1 MSDEPTRVRI
11 SYTVNLSEVPERIS
25 SLMDEAGD
33 SLASMPASLYD
44 ASKGLF
50 DGGNVADALKYVD
63 EIRTKMMEVDMRLE
77 DCMSLLINYQST
89 QAEIAIGSARSGESQ
104 EDIE

>member
-1 MSDEPTRVRI
+1 MSDESTRVRI
-11 SYTVNLSEVPERIS
+11 SYTVSLDEVPERIS

-33 SLASMPASLYD
+33 SLASLPTSLYD
-44 ASKGLF
+44 TAKYLF
-50 DGGNVADALKYVD
+50 DDNNATTALKCID
-63 EIRTKMMEVDMRLE
+63 EIRTKMMEADMRLE

-89 QAEIAIGSARSGESQ
+89 QAEIAAANARPEESQ